1 LTDYSSVIPAKAR
14 IQGDRAPAAAPCSS
28 QGQALDPR
36 FRGGDDVKERHTKPV
51 YDEQALPATRVR
63 GYWQSVFYRLQ
74 HDPVTLFFAAIVVL
88 IVLAAVCA
96 PLIAPF
102 DPYKESIVGRLK
114 PFGWRGHPL
123 GTDELGRD
131 MLSRLIYGGRVS
143 LLMGVV
149 PVLVASLIGGM
160 LGVVGGFLGGRANT
174 AIMRTMDVFYA
185 FPSVLLAV
193 AIAGAMGGGM
203 TNGMLALTL
212 VFVPPM
218 CRVAE
223 TATTQIRALGFI
235 EAARASGARTTT
247 IIRYHVLGNVLGP
260 VFIYASS
267 LVSVSILLASGLS
280 FLGLG
285 VRPPVPDWGLMLST
299 LRQSI
304 YVVPFVCA
312 LPGFAIFITSICCNL
327 VSDGLRAA
335 MDVRM

>member
-1 LTDYSSVIPAKAR
+1 MTDIGVLNPT
-14 IQGDRAPAAAPCSS
+14 
-28 QGQALDPR
+28 LET
-36 FRGGDDVKERHTKPV
+36 F
-51 YDEQALPATRVR
+51 DEQAAPATRVR
-63 GYWQSVFYRLQ
+63 GYWQSVFYRLR
-74 HDPVTLFFAAIVVL
+74 HDPVTLFFAAIVL
-88 IVLAAVCA
+88 LTVCA
-96 PLIAPF
+96 AIFAPLVAPF
-102 DPYKESIVGRLK
+102 DPYKESVIGRLK
-114 PFGWRGHPL
+114 PFGWHDHLL

-149 PVLVASLIGGM
+149 PVLIASIVGGL
-160 LGVVGGFLGGRANT
+160 LGVVSGFIGGRLNT

-193 AIAGAMGGGM
+193 AIAGAMGGGIG
-203 TNGMLALTL
+203 NGMLALTM
-212 VFVPPM
+212 VFIPPM

-223 TATTQIRALGFI
+223 TATTQVRALDYI
-235 EAARASGARTTT
+235 EAARATGAGT
-247 IIRYHVLGNVLGP
+247 IMVIRYHVLGNVLGP
-260 VFIYASS
+260 VFVYASS

-285 VRPPVPDWGLMLST
+285 VRPPTPDWGLMLST

-304 YVVPFVCA
+304 YVVPIVCA
-312 LPGFAIFITSICCNL
+312 APGAAIFATSISFNL

>member
-1 LTDYSSVIPAKAR
+1 MSDI
-14 IQGDRAPAAAPCSS
+14 AATGRP
-28 QGQALDPR
+28 LDA
-36 FRGGDDVKERHTKPV
+36 FE
-51 YDEQALPATRVR
+51 EQAPPATRVR
-63 GYWQSVFYRLQ
+63 GYWQSVFYRLR
-74 HDPVTLFFAAIVVL
+74 HDPVTLTFGAAIVL
-88 IVLAAVCA
+88 IVLAAICA

-102 DPYKESIVGRLK
+102 EPYKESIVGRLK
-114 PFGWRGHPL
+114 PLGWRGHLL

-131 MLSRLIYGGRVS
+131 MLTRLLYGGRVS

-149 PVLVASLIGGM
+149 PVAIASLIGGI
-160 LGVVGGFLGGRANT
+160 LGVVAGFVGGRVNT
-174 AIMRTMDVFYA
+174 GIMRTMDVFYA

-203 TNGMLALTL
+203 VNGMLALTL
-212 VFVPPM
+212 VFIPPI

-223 TATTQIRALGFI
+223 TATTQVRALDFI
-235 EAARASGARTTT
+235 EAARASGAATFT
-247 IIRYHVLGNVLGP
+247 IIRHHVLGNVLGP
-260 VFIYASS
+260 VFIYTSS

-285 VRPPVPDWGLMLST
+285 VRPPVADWGLMLST

-304 YVVPFVCA
+304 YVVPVVCA
-312 LPGFAIFITSICCNL
+312 LPGVAIFITSICFNL

>member
-1 LTDYSSVIPAKAR
+1 MSEAATIV
-14 IQGDRAPAAAPCSS
+14 DRSI
-28 QGQALDPR
+28 G
-36 FRGGDDVKERHTKPV
+36 F
-51 YDEQALPATRVR
+51 DEQAPPATRVR
-63 GYWQSVFYRLQ
+63 SYWRSVAHRLRY
-74 HDPVTLFFAAIVVL
+74 DPVTLAFAAVVLL
-88 IVLAAVCA
+88 IVLAAIFA
-96 PLIAPF
+96 PLLTPF
-102 DPYKESIVGRLK
+102 DPYQESIIGRLK

-131 MLSRLIYGGRVS
+131 MLTRLIHGGRVS

-149 PVLVASLIGGM
+149 PVLIAALVGGT
-160 LGVVGGFLGGRANT
+160 LGVLGGFVGGRTNT

-193 AIAGAMGGGM
+193 AIAGAMGGGIA
-203 TNGMLALTL
+203 NGMLALTL
-212 VFVPPM
+212 VFIPPM

-223 TATTQIRALGFI
+223 TATTQVRSLDYI
-235 EAARASGARTTT
+235 EAARATGAGTAT

-304 YVVPFVCA
+304 YVAPYVCA
-312 LPGFAIFITSICCNL
+312 LPGAAIFITSICFNL

-335 MDVRM
+335 MDVRL

>member
-1 LTDYSSVIPAKAR
+1 MSDTTINPKALD
-14 IQGDRAPAAAPCSS
+14 IFD
-28 QGQALDPR
+28 GQA
-36 FRGGDDVKERHTKPV
+36 
-51 YDEQALPATRVR
+51 APATRVR
-63 GYWQSVFYRLQ
+63 GYWQSVFYRLR
-74 HDPVTLFFAAIVVL
+74 HDPVTLAFTAVVLL
-88 IVLAAVCA
+88 IVLAAIFA

-114 PFGWRGHPL
+114 PFGWRGHLL

-143 LLMGVV
+143 LLMGIV
-149 PVLVASLIGGM
+149 PVAIASAIGGG
-160 LGVVGGFLGGRANT
+160 LGIVAGFAGGRVNT

-193 AIAGAMGGGM
+193 AIAGAMGGGIV
-203 TNGMLALTL
+203 NGMMALRL
-212 VFVPPM
+212 VFIPPV

-223 TATTQIRALGFI
+223 TATTQLRALDFI
-235 EAARASGARTTT
+235 EAARASGAGGLT
-247 IIRYHVLGNVLGP
+247 IIRHHVLGNVLGP

-285 VRPPVPDWGLMLST
+285 VRPPVADWGLMLST

-304 YVVPFVCA
+304 YVVPVVCA
-312 LPGFAIFITSICCNL
+312 LPGLAIFLTSVCFNL